1 MPAGQSYTMAKKN
14 KLMTAA
20 PIIPGDFTGAQ
31 REFGRWQDVRDQ
43 YGIKR
48 GSAYNLLLDGK
59 IKGVLLRVRGK
70 KSGIRLFDMA
80 SVSDYIRQCQAEQE
94 AA

>member
-1 MPAGQSYTMAKKN
+1 MSKEKRTSTIT
-14 KLMTAA
+14 TA
-20 PIIPGDFTGAQ
+20 PLQPGDFTGT
-31 REFGRWQDVRDQ
+31 EPEYGRWQDVHHR

-59 IKGVLLRVRGK
+59 IKGVLLRIRGK

-80 SVSDYIRQCQAEQE
+80 SVRDYIRKCQSEQE